1 MQNVA
6 TAPRPAAD
14 TAVRHLL
21 RIPEGQTATERAAH
35 RAFSTSVL
43 VSATRCTLTYL
54 VLPFL
59 LPALGLA
66 AGVGPA
72 IGIPVGLVAI
82 ASNVAT
88 IRRFWAADHRWRWAY
103 TALALTV
110 ITLLLVLLVED
121 ISSLVGFRRRG
132 APARAHDVRVRRRR
146 PRHRGHRRAWTAHHR
161 VLRAGRRLLRPL
173 EPAFERWVLGL
184 PGVGP
189 MVHDHQGAWGCP
201 AAPRS
206 SPLP

>member
-14 TAVRHLL
+14 VAVRRLL
-21 RIPEGQTATERAAH
+21 RINEDTTATERDAQ
-35 RAFSTSVL
+35 RAFSTSIL

-59 LPALGLA
+59 LPVLGLA

-72 IGIPVGLVAI
+72 IGVPVGAVAI
-82 ASNVAT
+82 TSNVAT

-110 ITLLLVLLVED
+110 IALLLVLMVED
-121 ISSLVGFRRRG
+121 VASL
-132 APARAHDVRVRRRR
+132 
-146 PRHRGHRRAWTAHHR
+146 
-161 VLRAGRRLLRPL
+161 
-173 EPAFERWVLGL
+173 LG
-184 PGVGP
+184 
-189 MVHDHQGAWGCP
+189 
-201 AAPRS
+201 
-206 SPLP
+206 

>member
-14 TAVRHLL
+14 TAVRRLL
-21 RIPEGQTATERAAH
+21 RIPEGQTASERAAQ

-110 ITLLLVLLVED
+110 IALLLVLLAED
-121 ISSLVGFRRRG
+121 IASLVG
-132 APARAHDVRVRRRR
+132 
-146 PRHRGHRRAWTAHHR
+146 
-161 VLRAGRRLLRPL
+161 
-173 EPAFERWVLGL
+173 
-184 PGVGP
+184 
-189 MVHDHQGAWGCP
+189 
-201 AAPRS
+201 
-206 SPLP
+206 

>member
-14 TAVRHLL
+14 VAMRRLL
-21 RIPEGQTATERAAH
+21 RIPDGHTATDGAAQ

-43 VSATRCTLTYL
+43 VSAVRCVLTYL

-59 LPALGLA
+59 APALGLA

-72 IGIPVGLVAI
+72 IGIPIGVVAI
-82 ASNVAT
+82 GCNVMT

-110 ITLLLVLLVED
+110 IALLLVLMVED
-121 ISSLVGFRRRG
+121 VVTL
-132 APARAHDVRVRRRR
+132 
-146 PRHRGHRRAWTAHHR
+146 
-161 VLRAGRRLLRPL
+161 AG
-173 EPAFERWVLGL
+173 
-184 PGVGP
+184 
-189 MVHDHQGAWGCP
+189 
-201 AAPRS
+201 
-206 SPLP
+206 

>member
-1 MQNVA
+1 VQNVA

-14 TAVRHLL
+14 VAMRRLL
-21 RIPEGQTATERAAH
+21 RIPEGHSVSEGAAQ

-43 VSATRCTLTYL
+43 VSATRCILTYV

-82 ASNVAT
+82 AANVAT

-103 TALALTV
+103 TALAAMV
-110 ITLLLVLLVED
+110 IVLLVVLLVED
-121 ISSLVGFRRRG
+121 VGSLVG
-132 APARAHDVRVRRRR
+132 
-146 PRHRGHRRAWTAHHR
+146 
-161 VLRAGRRLLRPL
+161 
-173 EPAFERWVLGL
+173 
-184 PGVGP
+184 
-189 MVHDHQGAWGCP
+189 
-201 AAPRS
+201 
-206 SPLP
+206 

>member
-14 TAVRHLL
+14 VVVRRLL
-21 RIPEGQTATERAAH
+21 RIPDGQTGSERAAQ

-59 LPALGLA
+59 LPLLGLA

-88 IRRFWAADHRWRWAY
+88 IRRFWAADHRRRWAY

-110 ITLLLVLLVED
+110 VLLLLVLLVED
-121 ISSLVGFRRRG
+121 VASLVG
-132 APARAHDVRVRRRR
+132 
-146 PRHRGHRRAWTAHHR
+146 
-161 VLRAGRRLLRPL
+161 
-173 EPAFERWVLGL
+173 
-184 PGVGP
+184 
-189 MVHDHQGAWGCP
+189 
-201 AAPRS
+201 
-206 SPLP
+206 